1 MCFKHNLH
9 WNVQIVCDSSSVHT
23 GKVRLL
29 SDSVTSSTMALQ
41 SRRMMMNLSTHN
53 WLKLLDEIEE
63 ERIAKSVLYSL
74 LNS

>member
-1 MCFKHNLH
+1 MCFKHNLQ
-9 WNVQIVCDSSSVHT
+9 WNVQIVSDSSSVRT

-63 ERIAKSVLYSL
+63 ERIAKSVL
-74 LNS
+74 